1 MAEFKIHIVTIDMV
15 FFYEQ
20 SLLLEKS
27 IYDIKMLEMMD
38 NMIESYGMRRLAKA
52 LPNSPSI
59 LTLSLD
65 YNEYVVKV
73 LWRFYWMVFALNFV
87 HLSWVNFV
95 VQENSKQLLS

>member
-1 MAEFKIHIVTIDMV
+1 MVQVMHECMVSFLMELYLMAYLAEYQCVIQNSHCLLTWFLLS
-15 FFYEQ
+15 EQ

-38 NMIESYGMRRLAKA
+38 NMIEPYGMRRLARA

-65 YNEYVVKV
+65 YNEYVVNV
-73 LWRFYWMVFALNFV
+73 L
-87 HLSWVNFV
+87 
-95 VQENSKQLLS
+95 